1 MCNIGKCVKYR
12 IGLVVLSGFNIGA
25 QKGRFCARKWK
36 FLQLVRKRGV
46 FAHGITGGCTGEV
59 RQLLLDCFQKEADR
73 AETVIATQHGRVG
86 IFHPAVKEVS
96 ATAGEHFNIFP
107 N

>member
-1 MCNIGKCVKYR
+1 MR
-12 IGLVVLSGFNIGA
+12 R
-25 QKGRFCARKWK
+25 KGGSAHGSWK

-59 RQLLLDCFQKEADR
+59 RQLLFNCFQKETDR
-73 AETVIATQHGRVG
+73 AETVIATQQGRVG

-96 ATAGEHFNIFP
+96 ATAGEYFDIFP